1 MRAIIIKELRENL
14 LWAVLLLLAVSAA
27 MAFAVHAGARRRP
40 VLVSET
46 MEMISAVAFPVAGLA
61 IGLLQILQ
69 EHRGGRWA
77 FLVHRPFSRR
87 RIFMAKVIAGLALYG
102 LATMPPLLAVIGW
115 VATPGHVAAP
125 FDIHMVLPRL
135 ADLLGGLLWYATG
148 LLVAARQARWI
159 GSRLMPLGF
168 ALLVTAFAW
177 VFPLSFWQAA
187 LILAAGFGVI
197 FPAAV
202 TAFDAG
208 GVFERQPALTRCL
221 QVLSVGTGI
230 ALAVGIAVAML
241 AGAIDWIHPTD
252 DWQYQSYRIS
262 SDGQPV
268 KDIDGRYGQIRGADV
283 NGGPV
288 AKAEREDEYISIA
301 SVQLQGLPTE
311 QSDWAERRRAEGLHN
326 EMAYAYSV
334 EFGTSAAWYY
344 VAPRRT
350 IKGFD
355 EVSRRFIGSVGPN
368 GFAPSTEEPQPFPE
382 PLVSGMRDF
391 ASRTSVFHIDFKRR
405 EIQFLLRTTSNDPVI
420 AVPVTFNTGKRGER
434 VLSALLTRSTIYI
447 FDGATELFRLPLEH
461 SFPQYQAL
469 EIAQI
474 RDGRFIFHYTNGTST
489 DLPQRDWLVEA
500 DAHGHIIRRV
510 ELPPLT
516 GFPRHDSPW
525 VEAGVKSAIGP
536 FLLVLGTVL
545 TEKYNYLAFIM
556 AAVMGIVSA
565 AFTFWLSRRY
575 ALGRSASLLW
585 TIFNLFAGIPG
596 ILTLLSVRQLPAHVV
611 CPHCG
616 KRRVVTRDLC
626 EHCAAP
632 FSMPTLEGIEIFE
645 MV

>member
-14 LWAVLLLLAVSAA
+14 LWAVLLLIAVSAA
-27 MAFAVHAGARRRP
+27 MAFAVQWWAP
-40 VLVSET
+40 VLVGAI

-77 FLVHRPFSRR
+77 FLVHRPLSRR

-102 LATMPPLLAVIGW
+102 LATVPPLLAAIGW
-115 VATPGHVAAP
+115 VATPGHVAGP

-135 ADLLGGLLWYATG
+135 ADLLSGLVWYATG
-148 LLVAARQARWI
+148 MLVAARQARWI

-202 TAFDAG
+202 TAFEAG
-208 GVFERQPALTRCL
+208 GVFERQPALTRFL
-221 QVLSVGTGI
+221 QGLSVGTGI
-230 ALAVGIAVAML
+230 ALAVGVAAAML
-241 AGAIDWIHPTD
+241 AGAIDWIHPAD
-252 DWQYQSYRIS
+252 DWQSQAYRIN
-262 SDGQPV
+262 SDGQV
-268 KDIDGRYGQIRGADV
+268 IKDTYRGHGQTQETDPEGR
-283 NGGPV
+283 PLSK
-288 AKAEREDEYISIA
+288 AKRDDEYISIA
-301 SVQLQGLPTE
+301 SVPLQGLPTKR
-311 QSDWAERRRAEGLHN
+311 SGWAERRQSEGLHN
-326 EMAYAYSV
+326 EMAYAYRVGFSD
-334 EFGTSAAWYY
+334 SAEWFYI
-344 VAPRRT
+344 APRRV
-350 IKGFD
+350 IEGFD
-355 EVSRRFIGSVGPN
+355 PVSRRFIGSVGPN
-368 GFAPSTEEPQPFPE
+368 GFAPATEAPRPFPE
-382 PLVSGMRDF
+382 PLHLGLRDF
-391 ASRTSVFHIDFKRR
+391 ASRTAVFHVDFKRH
-405 EIQFLLRTTSNDPVI
+405 EIHFLLRTTVDDPVI
-420 AVPVTFNTGKRGER
+420 FAPQTFNTGKRGER

-500 DAHGHIIRRV
+500 DADGHIIRRV

-525 VEAGVKSAIGP
+525 VEAGVKSAISP

-575 ALGRSASLLW
+575 AMGRSASLLW

-596 ILTLLSVRQLPAHVV
+596 VLTLLSVRQLPAHVV